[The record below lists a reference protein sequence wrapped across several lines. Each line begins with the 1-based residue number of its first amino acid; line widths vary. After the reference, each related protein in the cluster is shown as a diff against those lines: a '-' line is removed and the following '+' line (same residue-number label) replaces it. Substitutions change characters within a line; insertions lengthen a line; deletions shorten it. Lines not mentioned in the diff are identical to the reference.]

1 VQQNVARLRTLCY
14 ATATWTLHDRL
25 FVFGTIYI
33 SKCLYA
39 FFQAKDPIMADDELV
54 NRGQD
59 QGRSERPRESDE
71 ARAFANKFNISLDK
85 AKRLLEQHRAILERE
100 TGKPNGRS

>member
-1 VQQNVARLRTLCY
+1 
-14 ATATWTLHDRL
+14 
-25 FVFGTIYI
+25 
-33 SKCLYA
+33 
-39 FFQAKDPIMADDELV
+39 MADDELV
-54 NRGQD
+54 NGGQD
-59 QGRSERPRESDE
+59 QGLGERPRESDE